1 MSGRLPG
8 LCALGESDK
17 IVSDSE
23 RSETGATVL
32 GVLALV
38 FWSTTIAFARS
49 LSQAI
54 GPVTVGAVIFTTSG
68 SVGCVWLLVTGRLKE
83 TRRLSKAYLFGCGAL
98 FVFYM
103 LALYLAVGLA
113 ATAQQVL
120 EVGIINYLWPGL
132 TLAFAIPI
140 LHRKARLTLWPGIA
154 IAFAGVV
161 LVTGG
166 GAPGP
171 SSGSL
176 VRGFLDNVQANAVP
190 YVLAL
195 AAAVS
200 WALYSNLSRRLA
212 GDAKGGA
219 VPLFLLA
226 SGIAFLFLR
235 LFFHEETGWTT
246 RAFGEL
252 AYMALLP
259 TLLAYAFW
267 EHACRR
273 GNIMLVAALSYATP
287 LLSTG
292 ISCIYL
298 GVAAGPRLWAGC
310 GLVVAGAVVC
320 RLSAGENGRRPHERA
335 A

>member
-1 MSGRLPG
+1 M
-8 LCALGESDK
+8 
-17 IVSDSE
+17 SDSE

-32 GVLALV
+32 GVVALV
-38 FWSTTIAFARS
+38 FWSTTVAFARS

-68 SVGCVWLLVTGRLKE
+68 LVGCVWLLVTGRLKE
-83 TRRLSKAYLFGCGAL
+83 TMRLPGAYLFGCGAL

-161 LVTGG
+161 LAAGG
-166 GAPGP
+166 GQGP

-176 VRGFLDNVQANAVP
+176 VRGFLDNARANAVP

-195 AAAVS
+195 GAAVS

-226 SGIAFLFLR
+226 SGITFLFLR
-235 LFFHEETGWTT
+235 LFFREETGWTA

-273 GNIMLVAALSYATP
+273 GNITLVATLSYATP

-320 RLSAGENGRRPHERA
+320 RLSAREKGHRPPEGA

>member
-1 MSGRLPG
+1 M
-8 LCALGESDK
+8 
-17 IVSDSE
+17 SDSE

-32 GVLALV
+32 GIVALV
-38 FWSTTIAFARS
+38 FWSTTVAFARS
-49 LSQAI
+49 LSEAI
-54 GPVTVGAVIFTTSG
+54 GPVTVGAIIFITSG
-68 SVGCVWLLVTGRLKE
+68 LAGCVWLLVTGRFKE
-83 TRRLSKAYLFGCGAL
+83 TVRLSRAYLFGCGAL

-113 ATAQQVL
+113 RTAQQVL

-140 LHRKARLTLWPGIA
+140 LGRKARATLWPGIA

-161 LVTGG
+161 LASS
-166 GAPGP
+166 GAHGP
-171 SSGSL
+171 SSSSP
-176 VRGFLDNVQANAVP
+176 VRGLLDNMQANAVP

-195 AAAVS
+195 GAAVS
-200 WALYSNLSRRLA
+200 WALYSNLTRRLA
-212 GDAKGGA
+212 ADAKGGA

-235 LFFHEETGWTT
+235 LFFREETGWTA

-320 RLSAGENGRRPHERA
+320 RLSVPAGSTASSGRHGNPPSSL
-335 A
+335 